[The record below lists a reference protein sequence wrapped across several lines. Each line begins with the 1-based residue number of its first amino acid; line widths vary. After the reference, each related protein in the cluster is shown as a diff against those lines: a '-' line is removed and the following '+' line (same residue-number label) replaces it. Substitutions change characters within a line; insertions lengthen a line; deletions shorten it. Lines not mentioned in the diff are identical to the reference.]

1 MKVKTLKKFI
11 DQKEK
16 VIRQPGEVFECTEE
30 RYDEIMAKNRLIEPL
45 EESDQEEKK
54 PENTA
59 KDPEPA
65 PKKATRAKKT
75 AK

>member
-16 VIRQPGEVFECTEE
+16 VIPQE

-45 EESDQEEKK
+45 KEVEEPEEEPEKAEASENVPDTTKK
-54 PENTA
+54 T
-59 KDPEPA
+59 
-65 PKKATRAKKT
+65 TRKKT

>member
-16 VIRQPGEVFECTEE
+16 VIRQPGEVFECTQE

-45 EESDQEEKK
+45 KEVEK
-54 PENTA
+54 PEEE
-59 KDPEPA
+59 PEKAEA
-65 PKKATRAKKT
+65 PDTTKKT
-75 AK
+75 TRKKTSK

>member
-16 VIRQPGEVFECTEE
+16 VIRQPGEVFECTQE

-45 EESDQEEKK
+45 KEVEEPEKAEA
-54 PENTA
+54 PENVPDTT
-59 KDPEPA
+59 
-65 PKKATRAKKT
+65 KKTTRKKT